1 MPSVKTPS
9 IFATLL
15 YSGNG
20 KGNVV
25 VTNLGPNVV
34 SVRTGSGSSGNIYTS
49 LGVGKTLTGV
59 PAYLCH
65 VKDANGNDI
74 SITPPHCHNGK
85 RIEHKRI
92 VLHNRVHDIL
102 LTKRRVA

>member
-34 SVRTGSGSSGNIYTS
+34 SVRTGNNASGNIYTS
-49 LGVGKTLTGV
+49 LEVGKTLIGV

-65 VKDANGNDI
+65 VKNANGNDI
-74 SITPPHCHNGK
+74 SITPPLCRVDK
-85 RIEHKRI
+85 RRVDKRI

-102 LTKRRVA
+102 LTKRRYA

>member
-34 SVRTGSGSSGNIYTS
+34 SVRTGNNASGNIYTS

-65 VKDANGNDI
+65 VKNANGNDI
-74 SITPPHCHNGK
+74 SITPPPTTSTGGLYCTTGYT
-85 RIEHKRI
+85 IYY
-92 VLHNRVHDIL
+92 
-102 LTKRRVA
+102 